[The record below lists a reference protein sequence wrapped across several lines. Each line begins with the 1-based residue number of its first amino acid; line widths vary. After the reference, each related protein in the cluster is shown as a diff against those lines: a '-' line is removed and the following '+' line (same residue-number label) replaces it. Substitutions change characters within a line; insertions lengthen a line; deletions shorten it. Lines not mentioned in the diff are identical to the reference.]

1 MYERKLLRWEK
12 IFVLANIKTYILTPG
27 THDYALPGMGGWVFL
42 KAKDKEGKLNG
53 TPWSRCRFGVL
64 LILLSSTRINN

>member
-27 THDYALPGMGGWVFL
+27 THDYALP
-42 KAKDKEGKLNG
+42 
-53 TPWSRCRFGVL
+53 
-64 LILLSSTRINN
+64 